1 MSISRN
7 LQISGGYYENVRAV
21 ISAINAI
28 LGPTA
33 VIGYDK
39 LKNKTQ
45 LVAVMAG
52 QRRVDPFAVIFIR
65 QRQNQTGNGQ

>member
-45 LVAVMAG
+45 LVAVMTG